1 MDQLTQREREVAIL
15 TAQGF
20 SNKDVARRLGI
31 TDGTVKV
38 HLHATYQKIGVSN
51 RTELSLLLL
60 PRGVPTAL
68 LDRLTHTTA
77 TSSKPGTTAGDLKA
91 APTIAP
97 QSALAPSPQPRP
109 ALTARALPPVVL
121 LDNDR

>member
-1 MDQLTQREREVAIL
+1 MDRLTQREREVAIV

-20 SNKDVARRLGI
+20 SNKGVARRLGI

-38 HLHATYQKIGVSN
+38 HLHAIYQKIGVSN

-68 LDRLTHTTA
+68 LDRLTHITA
-77 TSSKPGTTAGDLKA
+77 TSSKPEMTAGNSNA

-97 QSALAPSPQPRP
+97 QSALVPSPQSRP
-109 ALTARALPPVVL
+109 ALTAQALPA
-121 LDNDR
+121 RRASRQ

>member
-1 MDQLTQREREVAIL
+1 MDRLTQRERKVAIL

-20 SNKDVARRLGI
+20 SNKGVARRLGI

-38 HLHATYQKIGVSN
+38 HLHAIYQKIGVSN

-68 LDRLTHTTA
+68 LEHAD
-77 TSSKPGTTAGDLKA
+77 
-91 APTIAP
+91 
-97 QSALAPSPQPRP
+97 
-109 ALTARALPPVVL
+109 
-121 LDNDR
+121 

>member
-1 MDQLTQREREVAIL
+1 MDRLTQGEREVAKL

-51 RTELSLLLL
+51 RTELSPLLL

-109 ALTARALPPVVL
+109 ALTARALPPRL
-121 LDNDR
+121 LHDNDH